1 MSVQINVVT
10 RIIPNTIFVPV
21 EAVFEEN
28 DRFFVYRSGLGG
40 PSEVDVTIGESNDN
54 FVQITKGL
62 DEGDVVY
69 LYRPYQ
75 KTQEAQ

>member
-1 MSVQINVVT
+1 MY
-10 RIIPNTIFVPV
+10 
-21 EAVFEEN
+21 